1 MTKKQISFLEAKD
14 IAIDFVKDDIFNFL
28 KLKDILPPYL
38 SDYYLETE
46 GCWMFFRRENIILPE
61 KTLVDCAYVVSKKGE
76 ARGVVNYRNN
86 PEKAKEYLEKISNYF
101 LENNL

>member
-1 MTKKQISFLEAKD
+1 MSKKQISFLEAKD
-14 IAIDFVKDDIFNFL
+14 IATDFVKDDIFNFF

-46 GCWMFFRRENIILPE
+46 GCWMFFRKENIILPQ

-76 ARGVVNYRNN
+76 ARGVANYRND
-86 PEKAKEYLEKISNYF
+86 PKKAKEYLEKYQIIF
-101 LENNL
+101 